1 MPSYNDLFI
10 YFRIL
15 FHNFHFDLVIMYR
28 NEIILWMFLQPLM
41 LKVSFDDIHENEN
54 EPQLFSNSAQS
65 MNNYYNND

>member
-1 MPSYNDLFI
+1 
-10 YFRIL
+10 
-15 FHNFHFDLVIMYR
+15 MYR